1 MKKQDGVKDN
11 PLRCASDQIKHQICC
26 DAGIKAQNLPTY
38 PLVWGLASL
47 THRNIHPTAQYC
59 SLSFHDFWPGIN
71 IYAGAVLQKA
81 CSLGVLKY
89 WGLSTRTPLKAG
101 GGEIVE
107 AVENVTAGKQTEGS
121 ISQTKFFIIL
131 LFYFLHSFSQSN
143 PSCFYPTLSST
154 FIHLS
159 SIFFPS

>member
-1 MKKQDGVKDN
+1 MCLRSDKTPNLLWRGNQGTKCAHLSAGV
-11 PLRCASDQIKHQICC
+11 
-26 DAGIKAQNLPTY
+26 G
-38 PLVWGLASL
+38 GLASL
-47 THRNIHPTAQYC
+47 THRNIHPTAQYY
-59 SLSFHDFWPGIN
+59 SLSFRDFWPGIN
-71 IYAGAVLQKA
+71 IYTGAVLQKA

-89 WGLSTRTPLKAG
+89 WGLSTRMPLKAG

-131 LFYFLHSFSQSN
+131 LFYFLHSFFQPN

-159 SIFFPS
+159 SIFSPS